1 MNVWCMRASWN
12 FQSCVFWTP
21 LVHACKMNVRWC
33 ITLVSRDRLGGSRL
47 DDLTLHSHELWH
59 FYSSHCQRIRFEFE
73 YTDELDSETAESD
86 SAALPYYILALFNV
100 GTVETLTQGSTQQ
113 ITGIFFSLHCA
124 IVIEALTH
132 NSVVSCYSRPLM
144 LLLLSSATSA
154 LAKKGYGRP
163 FSYLVLTPSL
173 LWDFWLVFLDKSIS
187 SGSERLTNGMT
198 IEHLF
203 RHPEILS
210 MW

>member
-1 MNVWCMRASWN
+1 MYDACM
-12 FQSCVFWTP
+12 
-21 LVHACKMNVRWC
+21 MNVRWC
-33 ITLVSRDRLGGSRL
+33 AALVSWDRLGISRL
-47 DDLTLHSHELWH
+47 DDLTLHSHKLWH
-59 FYSSHCQRIRFEFE
+59 FYSQSLPADQVWVRVYRGTWLGNSWVGF
-73 YTDELDSETAESD
+73 SWTAVLSSPFVHTLQD
-86 SAALPYYILALFNV
+86 
-100 GTVETLTQGSTQQ
+100 GTVETLYLGSTQQ
-113 ITGIFFSLHCA
+113 ITGIFFSFPCA
-124 IVIEALTH
+124 IVIEVLTVTVIEVLTH

-173 LWDFWLVFLDKSIS
+173 LWDFRLVFLDKSIS
-187 SGSERLTNGMT
+187 SGSEHLTNGMT